1 MGNDRMEK
9 LLDKKKEI
17 EREISRIRARE
28 NAEKRKEDTRRK
40 IIAGALF
47 LRLAESDSD
56 IKNRLTSSIEILPER
71 DRKLFLSEEP

>member
-1 MGNDRMEK
+1 MGNDRIEK

-56 IKNRLTSSIEILPER
+56 IKNRLTSSIEFLPER
-71 DRKLFLSEEP
+71 DRKLFLSKEP